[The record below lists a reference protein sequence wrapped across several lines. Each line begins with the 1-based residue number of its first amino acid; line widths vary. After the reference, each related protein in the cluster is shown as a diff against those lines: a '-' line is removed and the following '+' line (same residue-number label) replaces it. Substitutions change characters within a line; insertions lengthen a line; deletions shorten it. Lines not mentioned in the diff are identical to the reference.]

1 MNGKN
6 YNNRKI
12 SCKSCFQSIDSWW
25 TSVDFPNEST
35 DLPTCS
41 GTNISIRNQSTMRTR
56 WQRLQQHISSCCRPW
71 LSAWRMNDFSWRIG
85 SLKPY
90 PPKNNQP
97 HPMSLGIIRL
107 IMILGPPHTASLL
120 SPSPPEKRT
129 TSIHY
134 FLLTWIPLFCR
145 WTSKS
150 HVKSTSNP
158 HQTQL
163 KCS

>member
-12 SCKSCFQSIDSWW
+12 SCKSCFQSTVSWW
-25 TSVDFPNEST
+25 KSVDFPNEST

-71 LSAWRMNDFSWRIG
+71 LSAWRMKDFSWRIG
-85 SLKPY
+85 SLKHI
-90 PPKNNQP
+90 KT
-97 HPMSLGIIRL
+97 I
-107 IMILGPPHTASLL
+107 
-120 SPSPPEKRT
+120 SPQEQST
-129 TSIHY
+129 TSYEFRNNSINYDFRTAPYCISTFTISPRKKNDIVH
-134 FLLTWIPLFCR
+134 FFCR